1 VLRWACVGAVPAGRL
16 LDALRVLGILPDA
29 REWRRFLD
37 RLTLFAGATALGAAV
52 IFFVAA
58 NWAAIGR
65 FGKFALVEAL
75 VVAAVAVYAALG
87 SERASSKAALLA
99 ATLGLGALLAFV
111 GQTYQTGADTFE
123 LFSSWAALML
133 PWVLLARMPALWILW
148 IAVVNLAV
156 GFYFAVFGGLFGI
169 LLSTEQMLWAT
180 AAFDTAALLVWE
192 IAAGRVAWLRERW
205 APRLLAVASGSVV
218 TMLALQRVVDLRNVS
233 SAILAVYPGW
243 LALGYAVYRRAMPDL
258 FMLAGGCLSIIA
270 VVTTFLA
277 RHLLD
282 DDVAG
287 GFLLIGLVVIGMAG
301 AAAVWLRRV
310 AAEEPA

>member
-1 VLRWACVGAVPAGRL
+1 VLRWAEVGAVPAGRL
-16 LDALRVLGILPDA
+16 LEALRLLQILPDA
-29 REWRRFLD
+29 HAWRRFLD
-37 RLTLFAGATALGAAV
+37 RLTLFAGTTALGAAL

-65 FGKFALVEAL
+65 FGKFGLVETV
-75 VVAAVAVYAALG
+75 VVAAVGVYAVLG
-87 SERASSKAALLA
+87 PERASSKAALLA
-99 ATLGLGALLAFV
+99 ATLALGALLAFV

-133 PWVLLARMPALWILW
+133 PWVLLARMPAMWILW

-169 LLSTEQMLWAT
+169 LLSTEQMLWA
-180 AAFDTAALLVWE
+180 AAGLNTAALLVWE
-192 IAAGRVAWLRERW
+192 AAATRFPWLRERW

-218 TMLALQRVVDLRNVS
+218 TMLALQRIVDLGDLS
-233 SAILAVYPGW
+233 SAILAVYPAW
-243 LALGYAVYRRAMPDL
+243 LAVGYLVYRRALPDL

-277 RHLLD
+277 RHILGEGT
-282 DDVAG
+282 AG
-287 GFLLIGLVVIGMAG
+287 GSLLIGLVVIGMAG
-301 AAAVWLRRV
+301 ASAVWLRQV
-310 AAEEPA
+310 ASEEQA